1 MPQLKKG
8 SKKAKDYM
16 AKIRAMKGTKK
27 VGAKKETYSQSAN
40 KYKFF
45 ILEKDKITSGWEFK
59 SDAMDELENVLDYTN
74 KAKVITLAQAKNLK
88 LYDTKLNKEYS
99 LLDRFFESIKV
110 KRKLNGYYKGS
121 TRFVEQGEKP
131 VKNKTNYRVD
141 RNDTT
146 LLTKGGTFK
155 KFTKVIA
162 GLFDTSV
169 LKDIDELKKEYFR
182 LAQIYH
188 PDKGGTTEQFQNL
201 QSEYI
206 KYRNALINGS
216 SLSSEQKTNEMD
228 LDNALMQVVNQ
239 ISGLVGIN
247 IELVG
252 KWIWV
257 SGNTYPIRTELK
269 NAGFLFASTKKM
281 WYYKGTESS
290 GRGNLT
296 MEEIRNK
303 YGSQKIEPKGQS
315 KLNGIGKITTTQ
327 KSKLKTALKKVAKA
341 LDKRAI

>member
-8 SKKAKDYM
+8 SKQAKDYM
-16 AKIRAMKGTKK
+16 SKIRAMKGTKK
-27 VGAKKETYSQSAN
+27 VGAKKTTGIRAKKTYNKEVDNYKYFVVSNNRIQSGFEYKSDAEDMANDFFPKAKVMTAIQLKKAGLNLEAFKDAN
-40 KYKFF
+40 KYK
-45 ILEKDKITSGWEFK
+45 I
-59 SDAMDELENVLDYTN
+59 
-74 KAKVITLAQAKNLK
+74 
-88 LYDTKLNKEYS
+88 
-99 LLDRFFESIKV
+99 
-110 KRKLNGYYKGS
+110 NGYTKGS
-121 TRFVEQGEKP
+121 SKFIEYDEKP
-131 VKNKTNYRVD
+131 VKGKTNYRVE
-141 RNDTT
+141 RHDTT
-146 LLTKGGTFK
+146 LLNKGGTFK
-155 KFTKVIA
+155 KFSKIIA
-162 GLFDTSV
+162 GLFDISV

-188 PDKGGTTEQFQNL
+188 PDKGGTTQQFQDL

-228 LDNALMQVVNQ
+228 LDDALMQVVNQ

-296 MEEIRNK
+296 MDEIRNK
-303 YGSQKIEPKGQS
+303 YGSQKIEPKGQN
-315 KLNGIGKITTTQ
+315 KLSGVGKISTAQ
-327 KSKLKTALKKVAKA
+327 KSKLKIALKKVAKA
-341 LDKRAI
+341 LDKRAV

>member
-8 SKKAKDYM
+8 SKQAKDYM
-16 AKIRAMKGTKK
+16 SKIRAMKGTKK
-27 VGAKKETYSQSAN
+27 VGVPALKKSGQPRKTLTKDQRNYN
-40 KYKFF
+40 KDVDAYKYF
-45 ILEKDKITSGWEFK
+45 IVYNNKVESGWEYK
-59 SDAMDELENVLDYTN
+59 EDANDELRDNYPKGT
-74 KAKVITLAQAKNLK
+74 AKIMSILQIKRLGIKDPRNDWKYQIAG
-88 LYDTKLNKEYS
+88 YS
-99 LLDRFFESIKV
+99 
-110 KRKLNGYYKGS
+110 KGS
-121 TRFVEQGEKP
+121 SKFIEYDEKP
-131 VKNKTNYRVD
+131 VKGKTNYRVQ
-141 RNDTT
+141 RHDTT
-146 LLTKGGTFK
+146 LLNKGGTFK
-155 KFTKVIA
+155 KFSKIIA
-162 GLFDTSV
+162 GLFDISV

-188 PDKGGTTEQFQNL
+188 PDKGGTTQQFQDL

-228 LDNALMQVVNQ
+228 LDDALMQVVNQ

-296 MEEIRNK
+296 MDEIRNK
-303 YGSQKIEPKGQS
+303 YGSQKIEPKGQN
-315 KLNGIGKITTTQ
+315 KLSGVGKISTTQ
-327 KSKLKTALKKVAKA
+327 KSKLKIALKKVAKA
-341 LDKRAI
+341 LDKRAV